1 MDLSRQSLI
10 EVTQKEHFLQYESA
24 LIVHPIVHDH
34 FTRDEILSNLLA
46 EIDADLQKGTD
57 AAFAERFLNHCP
69 VDGASVTDYMIKHI
83 EIEPGFD
90 VLAGIRFRGLDLN
103 RPFVAILHRSRSFD
117 SEPHLRKIMTVLKDE
132 FAVFK
137 PKAVLFYQSS
147 HDKTLPL
154 REGDKDKRIL
164 MGVLEDIASIPVTAD
179 ISIVKAA
186 ELDFYDRYRDEY
198 AVVSQLTPDYFRA
211 ETAEREED
219 MEDCVKNHLTY
230 KVYIGGEFAGVF
242 IVTESTFLGTKGFYV
257 IENLLFEKFRGKKHS
272 PSLQSTVAK
281 ELLSFGGKVLF
292 GSIYPTNY
300 PSYNAALSSKRI
312 DIGGNYMITIG

>member
-1 MDLSRQSLI
+1 
-10 EVTQKEHFLQYESA
+10 
-24 LIVHPIVHDH
+24 
-34 FTRDEILSNLLA
+34 
-46 EIDADLQKGTD
+46 
-57 AAFAERFLNHCP
+57 
-69 VDGASVTDYMIKHI
+69 
-83 EIEPGFD
+83 
-90 VLAGIRFRGLDLN
+90 
-103 RPFVAILHRSRSFD
+103 
-117 SEPHLRKIMTVLKDE
+117 MTELKNE
-132 FAVFK
+132 FAVFR

-147 HDKTLPL
+147 HEKALPFH
-154 REGDKDKRIL
+154 EDDKDKRIL
-164 MGVLEDIASIPVTAD
+164 IGGMEDMALIPVTSD

-186 ELDFYDRYRDEY
+186 KLDFYNRYRDEY
-198 AVVSQLTPDYFRA
+198 AAASQLSPDYLRM

-230 KVYIGGEFAGVF
+230 KVYISGEFAGVF
-242 IVTESTFLGTKGFYV
+242 IVTESTFLGAKGFYV
-257 IENLLFEKFRGKKHS
+257 IENLLFGKFRGKKHS